1 MNDIYAARR
10 EKLRKLLKK
19 SQIDAILVTNFTNVT
34 WLTGF
39 SGDDSYLILHEKG
52 ECLLS
57 DFRYTIQIEQECP
70 GLNYAI
76 RSGSIGLFQLAKNE
90 LEKVS
95 SSARL
100 GVESNSI
107 TLSVSEIV
115 RATVTERTVS
125 VDGLVESLRQ
135 VKDRTEIALIRE
147 SARIA
152 RNAFHALRAMLTPEM
167 TEKQVADELEF
178 SMRRLGAK
186 DASFPSIV
194 AVGDRAALCHCV
206 PGERK
211 IAEASTLLIDWGA
224 KYRGYASDLTR
235 VLVTG
240 KVSDEFRKVYKIVQD
255 AQQKAIETIRPGI
268 LCSEVDAAARSYI
281 DQCGYGKC
289 FDHGLGH
296 GIGLNIHEG
305 PYFSPRCATK
315 LKPGMIITV
324 EPGIY
329 VKNWGGVR
337 IEDDVLVTRTGCEV
351 ITDVEK
357 DFEQMTV
364 C

>member
-1 MNDIYAARR
+1 MSDIFAARR
-10 EKLRKLLKK
+10 EKLRKMLKK
-19 SQIDAILVTNFTNVT
+19 AHVDALLVTNFTNVT

-39 SGDDSYLILHEKG
+39 TGDDSYLIIHEKG

-57 DFRYTIQIEQECP
+57 DFRYSIQIEQECP
-70 GLNYAI
+70 GLNFAI

-90 LEKVS
+90 LEKIS
-95 SSARL
+95 SSPRL

-107 TLSVSEIV
+107 TLSTSELV
-115 RATVTERTVS
+115 RARVTEKV
-125 VDGLVESLRQ
+125 VPVEGLAESLRE
-135 VKDRTEIALIRE
+135 VKDRSEIALIRE

-152 RNAFHALRAMLTPEM
+152 RNAFHAVRAILSPEM

-178 SMRRLGAK
+178 FMRRLGAK
-186 DASFPSIV
+186 DASFPTIS
-194 AVGDRAALCHCV
+194 AVGDHAALCHCV

-211 IAEASTLLIDWGA
+211 IRDGNILLIDWGA
-224 KYRGYASDLTR
+224 QYRGYASDLTR
-235 VLVTG
+235 VLITG
-240 KVSDEFRKVYKIVQD
+240 KVSDEFRKVYKIVLD
-255 AQQKAIETIRPGI
+255 AQRKAIEAVRPGLI
-268 LCSEVDAAARSYI
+268 CSEIDAIARDYI
-281 DQCGYGKC
+281 EKSGYGKF

-305 PYFSPRCATK
+305 PYFSPRCTTK

-329 VKNWGGVR
+329 VKDWGGVR
-337 IEDDVLVTRTGCEV
+337 IEDDVLVTRDGFEV

-357 DFEQMTV
+357 EFDDMIIR
-364 C
+364 